1 MFSESRLTFGDTYG
15 LIKTNCFL
23 KCLIR
28 SLYAT
33 YTFFRTIKE
42 AIMKSRIM
50 CALAAAIFIICFSS
64 QMVNA
69 QTDAKNTDAKSGYHL
84 IKKIEL
90 GGEGGWDYLL
100 ADGRSRLLYISRSS
114 HVMIMDMDSS
124 KVVGDIPETK
134 GVHGIALAHEFGK
147 GFTSNGRDSSVTIFD
162 LKTFKEIA
170 KVKVEKNP
178 DAIIYD
184 RFSKN
189 VFAFNAGSSSVSV
202 IDAAEGKLSGT
213 ISLGGKPEFAVS
225 DGKGMVYANLEDKN
239 EVVAIDSKELK
250 IKSRWSLAP
259 GEGPSG
265 LAMDRKNQRLFSV
278 CENKKMIVL
287 DAATGKLVADV
298 PIGKGTDAA
307 GFDTDAQLAFSSNG
321 EGTLT
326 IVKEDSKDT
335 FSVIEN
341 LPTQKGARTM
351 TIDAK
356 THHIF
361 VATASFGP
369 APEPTA
375 EHQHPRPPMLPN
387 SFVILEYG
395 K

>member
-1 MFSESRLTFGDTYG
+1 
-15 LIKTNCFL
+15 
-23 KCLIR
+23 
-28 SLYAT
+28 
-33 YTFFRTIKE
+33 
-42 AIMKSRIM
+42 MKSKFACTLI
-50 CALAAAIFIICFSS
+50 LVISVICFATTMI
-64 QMVNA
+64 QA
-69 QTDAKNTDAKSGYHL
+69 QTDVKNDQSKSGYHL

-100 ADGRSRLLYISRSS
+100 ADSHSRLLYISRSS

-124 KVVGDIPETK
+124 KVVGDIPDTK
-134 GVHGIALAHEFGK
+134 GVHGVALAHDCGK

-184 RFSKN
+184 KFSKK

-202 IDAAEGKLSGT
+202 IDAAEGKLTVT
-213 ISLGGKPEFAVS
+213 IGLDGKPEFAVS
-225 DGKGMVYANLEDKN
+225 DGKGTVYVNLEDKN

-265 LAMDRKNQRLFSV
+265 LAIDRKNQRLFSV

-287 DAATGKLVADV
+287 DAATGKSVADV

-307 GFDTDAQLAFSSNG
+307 AFDADGQLAFSSNG

-326 IVKEDSKDT
+326 IVKEDSKDA

-351 TIDAK
+351 TIDTK
-356 THHIF
+356 THHVF
-361 VATASFGP
+361 LAAASYGV

-375 EHQHPRPPMLPN
+375 EHPHPRPPMLPN